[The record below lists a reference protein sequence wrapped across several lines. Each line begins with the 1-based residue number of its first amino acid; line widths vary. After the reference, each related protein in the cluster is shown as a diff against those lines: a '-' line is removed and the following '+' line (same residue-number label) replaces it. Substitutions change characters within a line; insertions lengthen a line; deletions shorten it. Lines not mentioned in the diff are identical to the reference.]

1 MTIRQFGKTS
11 FSLWTLVFA
20 LVIMA
25 AVRPP
30 TAKGQILP
38 DWAQQQKKPSPS
50 VTMPEKRTPPPLA
63 TDKDLYCAGYIRY
76 EPFPRTAQIVGA
88 EQEQERRVFTQGAY
102 VYIDAGT
109 EQGIREAQE
118 FAIVRPR
125 GKLKGVY
132 AQKKNSLG
140 VYVQEIGRLRIV
152 KVLNQV
158 SVAEIVSSCEEA
170 LLGDLLTD
178 VPHRA
183 SPMQQALTTLDR
195 FTNPSGGKPTGR
207 IIMARDGREMVTRND
222 IVYID
227 LGAED
232 NLKIGNYLT
241 IYRKVGTGNNVN
253 VQNEE
258 MAAGRKGGFQTRQFR
273 GGGFSINA
281 TRARETSDGVFKGR
295 PITTT
300 EIKHRRP
307 SLPSKIVGEM
317 VILNVQTRTATGIIT
332 QVAQDVHTGDFVEVQ

>member
-1 MTIRQFGKTS
+1 MTTRQLAKTS
-11 FSLWTLVFA
+11 FSLWTSVFA
-20 LVIMA
+20 VVIMT
-25 AVRPP
+25 AVRTP

-38 DWAQQQKKPSPS
+38 DWAQQQQRPSPS
-50 VTMPEKRTPPPLA
+50 VTMPETRTPSSLA
-63 TDKDLYCAGYIRY
+63 TDRDLYCAGYIRF

-88 EQEQERRVFTQGAY
+88 EQEQEKRVFTQGAHVY
-102 VYIDAGT
+102 VDAGS
-109 EQGIREAQE
+109 EHGIREAQE

-140 VYVQEIGRLRIV
+140 VYVQEIGRLQIV

-158 SVAEIVSSCEEA
+158 SVAEIVSSCEEV

-183 SPMQQALTTLDR
+183 SPIQQAVTPLDR
-195 FTNPSGGKPTGR
+195 FANPSGKQTGR
-207 IIMARDGREMVTRND
+207 IVMAREGREMVTRND

-232 NLKIGNYLT
+232 NLNVGNYLT
-241 IYRKVGTGNNVN
+241 IYRKVGAGNNVN
-253 VQNEE
+253 VRKEE
-258 MAAGRKGGFQTRQFR
+258 MAPGRSGGFQTRQFR

-300 EIKHRRP
+300 EIKDHRP
-307 SLPSKIVGEM
+307 SLPRKIVGEL

-332 QVAQDVHTGDFVEVQ
+332 RVAQDVHTGDFVEVQ

>member
-1 MTIRQFGKTS
+1 MTTRQFAKAS
-11 FSLWTLVFA
+11 FSLWTPVFA
-20 LVIMA
+20 LLIMT
-25 AVRPP
+25 AVRAP

-38 DWAQQQKKPSPS
+38 DWAQQQQRPSPS
-50 VTMPEKRTPPPLA
+50 VTMPETRTPPSLA
-63 TDKDLYCAGYIRY
+63 TDKNLYCAGYIRF
-76 EPFPRTAQIVGA
+76 EPFPKMAQIVGA
-88 EQEQERRVFTQGAY
+88 EQEQEKRVFTQGAH
-102 VYIDAGT
+102 VYIDAGS

-140 VYVQEIGRLRIV
+140 VYVQEIGRLQIV

-158 SVAEIVSSCEEA
+158 SVAEIVSSCEEV

-178 VPHRA
+178 VPHRV
-183 SPMQQALTTLDR
+183 SPIQQAVTPLDR
-195 FTNPSGGKPTGR
+195 FANPSGKQTGR
-207 IIMARDGREMVTRND
+207 IVMALEGREMVTRND

-232 NLKIGNYLT
+232 NLKVGNYLT
-241 IYRKVGTGNNVN
+241 IYRKVGAGNNVN
-253 VQNEE
+253 VENEE
-258 MAAGRKGGFQTRQFR
+258 MAPGREGGFQTRQFR

-281 TRARETSDGVFKGR
+281 TRAREISAGVFKGR

-307 SLPSKIVGEM
+307 SLPRKIIGEM
-317 VILNVQTRTATGIIT
+317 VILNLQTRTATGIIT
-332 QVAQDVHTGDFVEVQ
+332 RVAQDVHTGDFVEVQ